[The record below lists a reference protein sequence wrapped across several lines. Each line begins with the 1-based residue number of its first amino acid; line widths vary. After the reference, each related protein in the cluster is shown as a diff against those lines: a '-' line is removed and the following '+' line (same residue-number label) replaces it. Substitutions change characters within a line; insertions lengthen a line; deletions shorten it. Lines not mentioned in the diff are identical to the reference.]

1 MAKPKLLILSDL
13 FGGKNPEWIKQY
25 IDLLESKFCIQY
37 YDVLELANIIVSDS
51 TEIDIHNQFLN
62 GGINE
67 AVDNL
72 LELEKGKVAVLG
84 FSIGGTIAWKASL
97 KGLKVLHLIA
107 VSSTR
112 LRYETH
118 FPDCKI
124 KLYFGENDKN
134 KPDSRWFL
142 NLDVPYEILENEQHQ
157 LYYDSKNATL
167 VSNFVLDS
175 LQHNDF

>member
-1 MAKPKLLILSDL
+1 MKPRLLILSDL
-13 FGGKNPEWIKQY
+13 FGGKNQEWIKQY
-25 IDLLESKFCIQY
+25 TDLLESKFEIQY
-37 YDVLELANIIVSDS
+37 YDVLQLANIIVFDF

-62 GGINE
+62 GGIDK

-84 FSIGGTIAWKASL
+84 FSIGGTIAWKAVL
-97 KGLKVLHLIA
+97 KGLKASHLTA

-118 FPDCKI
+118 FPDCKV
-124 KLYFGENDKN
+124 KLYFAGNDKN

-142 NLDVPYEILENEQHQ
+142 DLDVSYEILEDEMHQ
-157 LYYDSKNATL
+157 LYRDSKNAAL
-167 VSNFVLDS
+167 ISNFVLDS
-175 LQHNDF
+175 L